1 MQVPQQSPL
10 IGRQN
15 AHPPVGG
22 VGLGGVGVGGV
33 GVGGPAVHPEAHQH
47 TFPPF
52 PQPLPTFTEEQVA
65 SASCP
70 SAHMVDDKG
79 SFLAQTYLLTDAT
92 GGGVGG
98 SVGGLVGGGGVVGA
112 FEGGAVGTGVGG
124 GLVGRFVGEFVGT
137 GVGGGGSILSVM
149 VTTAVPGDVA
159 ILIVFTVIVTVF
171 PVPPKL

>member
-1 MQVPQQSPL
+1 
-10 IGRQN
+10 
-15 AHPPVGG
+15 
-22 VGLGGVGVGGV
+22 
-33 GVGGPAVHPEAHQH
+33 
-47 TFPPF
+47 
-52 PQPLPTFTEEQVA
+52 
-65 SASCP
+65 
-70 SAHMVDDKG
+70 MVDDKG